1 MELHPAQR
9 QIVSDNHRF
18 RILVC
23 GRKFGKTTLAAE
35 EISGCALAKKDR
47 RVMYMSPTLED
58 SRRLMW
64 DRLNKKL
71 KNVIIK
77 SNDTRLELKI
87 RTIDGGESIIFLS
100 SWEKV
105 QDHRGDEFDFII
117 PDETQDYREFWLG
130 WQEALRPTLTPR
142 KGSALFMGTPKG
154 FNHLYDLFQVEAKDE
169 DYKSFHF
176 TSYDNPYIDPEE
188 IEKAKGELTED
199 RFAQEYMADFRKT
212 EGLVYKEF
220 NREKNLYDTF
230 DGKIVERIAG
240 IDFGFTNPCAV
251 LTLIRDSDEG
261 LWVDDEWYKTGKTDA
276 EIAEYVAS
284 QQFNKVYADPEAPSA
299 IKELTRAKVN
309 VREVIKNKDSIKNGI
324 TKVAE
329 LFKSGK
335 LKINRRCQN
344 LIYELE
350 TYSYPDKKDRHNQDE
365 NPIKENDHACD
376 ALRYPIMMM
385 QAYFKQAQQFHPGNM
400 DRTAIPVLKHSTGY
414 PQLGGKPQQAKQY
427 IPNQFRPR

>member
-9 QIVSDNHRF
+9 QIVTDNHRF

-35 EISGCALAKKDR
+35 EIAGCAMSKADR
-47 RVMYMSPTLED
+47 RVMYISPTLED

-71 KNVIIK
+71 KNIIIK

-87 RTIDGGESIIFLS
+87 KTIDGGQSDIFLS

-105 QDHRGDEFDFII
+105 QDHRGDEFDFIV
-117 PDETQDYREFWLG
+117 PDETQDYREFWLN

-154 FNHLYDLFQVEAKDE
+154 FNHLYDLFNFEAKDS

-176 TSYDNPYIDPEE
+176 TSFDNPYVDPVE
-188 IEKAKGELTED
+188 IEKARAELTED
-199 RFAQEYMADFRKT
+199 RFAQEYLADFRKT

-220 NREKNLYDTF
+220 NREKHLYDHC
-230 DGKIVERIAG
+230 DAKIVERIAG
-240 IDFGFTNPCAV
+240 IDFGFTNPTAV
-251 LTLIRDSDEG
+251 LTLLRDSDENI
-261 LWVDDEWYKTGKTDA
+261 WVDSEYYKTGKTDA
-276 EIAEYVAS
+276 EIAEYVAAEN
-284 QQFNKVYADPEAPSA
+284 FNKVYPDPESPSA
-299 IKELTRAKVN
+299 IKELTKLKVP
-309 VREVIKNKDSIKNGI
+309 VRDVVKNKDSIKNGI
-324 TKVAE
+324 TKVSE
-329 LFKSGK
+329 LFKNNK
-335 LKINRRCQN
+335 LKINRNCVN
-344 LIYELE
+344 LIWELE
-350 TYSYPDKKDRHNQDE
+350 TYAYPDKKDQRNPDE

-376 ALRYPIMMM
+376 ALRYPILMLSQFR
-385 QAYFKQAQQFHPGNM
+385 QAAQTYRPANM
-400 DRTAIPVLKHSTGY
+400 DRSAIPSLHKD
-414 PQLGGKPQQAKQY
+414 PPAMAKQF

>member
-9 QIVSDNHRF
+9 QIVLDSHRF

-35 EISGCALAKKDR
+35 EIAGCALAKGDR
-47 RVMYMSPTLED
+47 RIMYISPTLED

-71 KNVIIK
+71 KNVIVK

-87 RTIDGGESIIFLS
+87 RSQDGGTSDIFLS

-105 QDHRGDEFDFII
+105 QDHRGDEFDFIV
-117 PDETQDYREFWLG
+117 PDETQDYREFWLN

-154 FNHLYDLFQVEAKDE
+154 FNHLYDLFGMEAKDS
-169 DYKSFHF
+169 DYKAFHF
-176 TSYDNPYIDPEE
+176 TSYDNPYVDPVE
-188 IEKAKGELTED
+188 IEKAKLELTED
-199 RFAQEYMADFRKT
+199 RFAQEYLADFRKT

-220 NREKNLYDTF
+220 NRDKHLYDTT
-230 DGKIVERIAG
+230 DPNARIVEKIGG

-251 LTLIRDSDEG
+251 LTLLRDSDENI
-261 LWVDDEWYKTGKTDA
+261 WVDEEYYQTGKTDS
-276 EIAEYVAS
+276 EIAEYVSAAG
-284 QQFNKVYADPEAPSA
+284 FNKVYPDPESPSA
-299 IKELTRAKVN
+299 IAELKKKKVN
-309 VREVIKNKDSIKNGI
+309 VHDVFKNKDSIKNGI
-324 TKVAE
+324 TKVSE
-329 LFKSGK
+329 LFKTGK
-335 LKINRRCQN
+335 LKINRKCIN
-344 LIYELE
+344 LIWELE
-350 TYSYPDKKDRHNQDE
+350 TYAYPDKKDMRNPDE

-376 ALRYPIMMM
+376 ALRYPILMLS
-385 QAYFKQAQQFHPGNM
+385 QYRQQAQTYRPANM
-400 DRTAIPVLKHSTGY
+400 DRTAIPTLHKE
-414 PQLGGKPQQAKQY
+414 PPKMAKQF

>member
-1 MELHPAQR
+1 
-9 QIVSDNHRF
+9 
-18 RILVC
+18 
-23 GRKFGKTTLAAE
+23 
-35 EISGCALAKKDR
+35 
-47 RVMYMSPTLED
+47 MYLSPTLED

-71 KNVIIK
+71 KNVIVK

-87 RTIDGGESIIFLS
+87 KTQDDGESLIFLS

-130 WQEALRPTLTPR
+130 WHEALRPTLTPR

-154 FNHLYDLFQVEAKDE
+154 FNHLYDLFQLEARDS

-176 TSYDNPYIDPEE
+176 TSYDNPYLDVSELN
-188 IEKAKGELTED
+188 KAKGELTED
-199 RFAQEYMADFRKT
+199 RFAQEYLADFRKT

-220 NREKNLYDTF
+220 NREKHLYDVCEA
-230 DGKIVERIAG
+230 KIVETIAG
-240 IDFGFTNPCAV
+240 VDFGFTNPCAV
-251 LTLIRDSDEG
+251 LTIKRDSDENF
-261 LWVDDEWYKTGKTDA
+261 WVDTEWYKTGQTDA
-276 EIAEYVAS
+276 QIAEYIAS
-284 QQFNKVYADPEAPSA
+284 QRFNKVYPDPESPSA
-299 IKELTRAKVN
+299 IAELVKAKVN
-309 VREVIKNKDSIKNGI
+309 VREVIKNKDSVKVGI

-329 LFKSGK
+329 LFKANR
-335 LKINRRCQN
+335 LHINRNCQN

-350 TYSYPDKKDRHNQDE
+350 TYSYPDKKDRRNPDE
-365 NPIKENDHACD
+365 NPIKENDHALD

-385 QAYFKQAQQFHPGNM
+385 SEYHKQAQQFYPQNM
-400 DRTAIPVLKHSTGY
+400 DRTAIPRLRV
-414 PQLGGKPQQAKQY
+414 GGTEQKMAERTQAKQY

>member
-1 MELHPAQR
+1 MELHQAQKE
-9 QIVSDNHRF
+9 IVSDTHRF
-18 RILVC
+18 RVLVC

-35 EISGCALAKKDR
+35 EISGCAMAKADR
-47 RVMYMSPTLED
+47 RVMYLSPTLED

-71 KNVIIK
+71 KNIIVK

-87 RTIDGGESIIFLS
+87 RTIDGGTSDIFLS

-154 FNHLYDLFQVEAKDE
+154 FNHLYDLFNFQAKDT

-176 TSYDNPYIDPEE
+176 TSFDNPYVDPVE
-188 IEKAKGELTED
+188 INKAKLELTED
-199 RFAQEYMADFRKT
+199 RFAQEYLADFRKT

-220 NREKNLYDTF
+220 DRNKHLYDIC
-230 DGKIVERIAG
+230 KARIVERIAG

-251 LTLIRDSDEG
+251 LTILRDSDENF
-261 LWVDDEWYKTGKTDA
+261 WVDDEYYKTGQTDDL
-276 EIAEYVAS
+276 IAEYVAA
-284 QQFNKVYADPEAPSA
+284 QAFNKVYPDPEAPSSIA
-299 IKELTRAKVN
+299 QLVKAKVN
-309 VREVIKNKDSIKNGI
+309 VREVIKNKDSVKNGI

-329 LFKSGK
+329 LFKNNR
-335 LKINRRCQN
+335 LHINQNCKN
-344 LIYELE
+344 LIWELE
-350 TYSYPDKKDRHNQDE
+350 TYAYPDKKDFRNPDE
-365 NPIKENDHACD
+365 NPIKENDHAVD
-376 ALRYPIMMM
+376 ALRYPILMLSE
-385 QAYFKQAQQFHPGNM
+385 YHKQAQQYRPANM
-400 DRTAIPVLKHSTGY
+400 DRTAIPTLSKESPTM
-414 PQLGGKPQQAKQY
+414 AKQF

>member
-9 QIVSDNHRF
+9 QIVLDNHRF

-35 EISGCALAKKDR
+35 EIAGCAISKADR
-47 RVMYMSPTLED
+47 RIMYLSPTLED

-71 KNVIIK
+71 KNVIVK
-77 SNDTRLELKI
+77 SNDTRLELKVK
-87 RTIDGGESIIFLS
+87 TQDGGTSDIFLS

-117 PDETQDYREFWLG
+117 PDETQDYRDFWLG

-154 FNHLYDLFQVEAKDE
+154 FNHFYDLFQWEAKDD

-176 TSYDNPYIDPEE
+176 TSYDNPYTDPNE
-188 IEKAKGELTED
+188 IEKAKKELTED
-199 RFAQEYMADFRKT
+199 RFAQEYLADFRKT

-220 NREKNLYDTF
+220 NRDKHLYDTF
-230 DGKIVERIAG
+230 DGKSTERIAG
-240 IDFGFTNPCAV
+240 IDFGYTNPCAV
-251 LTLIRDSDEG
+251 ITIIRDSDNG
-261 LWVDDEWYKTGKTDA
+261 FWVEDEFYKTSKTDA
-276 EIAEYVAS
+276 EIAEYVAG
-284 QQFNKVYADPEAPSA
+284 QGFNKVYPDPESPSA
-299 IKELTRAKVN
+299 IKELVKAKVP
-309 VREVIKNKDSIKNGI
+309 VREVVKNKDSVKNGI
-324 TKVAE
+324 TKVSE
-329 LFKSGK
+329 LFKTGK
-335 LKINRRCQN
+335 LHINRRCVN

-350 TYSYPDKKDRHNQDE
+350 TYAYPDKKDMRNPDE
-365 NPIKENDHACD
+365 NPIKENDHAVD
-376 ALRYPIMMM
+376 AMRYALVMVSTVI
-385 QAYFKQAQQFHPGNM
+385 QQAQQFRPQNM
-400 DRTAIPVLKHSTGY
+400 DRTAIPSLHKEQ
-414 PQLGGKPQQAKQY
+414 PKMAKQF